1 MQQNPDAWGRLED
14 LRDQHGV
21 QIALLQEAVTPPN
34 GDWTTYPPTNASD
47 LWAIKAHTDRQR
59 NFASVVAVLD
69 PALASNAVVPQAL
82 GAAEYGRF
90 AVSHPGQFSVAE
102 VASPSG
108 KTITVISLY
117 GIWDRDDRYLFA
129 EATLHR
135 AISDLTILLQEQQ
148 RTHVVLAGDLNIFFE
163 WDQAEYDA
171 YWAARYETVFTR
183 LAAYG
188 LDPVGPFGNQPL
200 AGCACGRGDD
210 CRHVRT
216 FAFQR
221 KPENRLNQ
229 LDFVFATSPLQ
240 PLSCNALEDDAAWR
254 YSDHLPVVTTFD
266 MGH

>member
-1 MQQNPDAWGRLED
+1 MAGRPRRRDSLRRRYLLSHAALPIGASASGPTEFDITPRRPMCEASRVADSSSLTICNWNMQQNPDAWGRLEE

-47 LWAIKAHTDRQR
+47 LGAIKAHTDRQR

-148 RTHVVLAGDLNIFFE
+148 RTN
-163 WDQAEYDA
+163 
-171 YWAARYETVFTR
+171 TR
-183 LAAYG
+183 RTG
-188 LDPVGPFGNQPL
+188 
-200 AGCACGRGDD
+200 GRS
-210 CRHVRT
+210 
-216 FAFQR
+216 Q
-221 KPENRLNQ
+221 
-229 LDFVFATSPLQ
+229 
-240 PLSCNALEDDAAWR
+240 
-254 YSDHLPVVTTFD
+254 HLL
-266 MGH
+266 